1 MGFKKV
7 DVKTLDMKPFEKI
20 GSEWMLISAEKD
32 GKANTMTASWGGIG
46 VLWGKNVATVYIR
59 PQRHTKEFVDAG
71 DTFTISF
78 FGGEHMKELGYL
90 GKVSGK
96 DVPDKIEQS
105 GLHLTEVD
113 GQPGFEEA
121 TQVLVCRKL
130 YHDEIKTENFYEPEE
145 DERWYPEK
153 DYHTMYIAE
162 IRECWVRE

>member
-7 DVKTLDMKPFEKI
+7 DVKTLEMKPFEKI
-20 GSEWMLISAEKD
+20 GSEWMLISAAKD

-130 YHDEIKTENFYEPEE
+130 YHDEIKPENFYEPEE
-145 DERWYPEK
+145 DERWSPEK

>member
-1 MGFKKV
+1 
-7 DVKTLDMKPFEKI
+7 MKPFEKI
-20 GSEWMLISAEKD
+20 GSEWMLISAAKD

-78 FGGEHMKELGYL
+78 FGGGHMKELGL
-90 GKVSGK
+90 
-96 DVPDKIEQS
+96 PRQS
-105 GLHLTEVD
+105 LRQRCP
-113 GQPGFEEA
+113 GQDRTVRSASDRSRRSAGFEEA

-130 YHDEIKTENFYEPEE
+130 YHDEIKPENFYETEE

>member
-7 DVKTLDMKPFEKI
+7 DVKTLEMKPFEKI
-20 GSEWMLISAEKD
+20 GSEWMLIS
-32 GKANTMTASWGGIG
+32 
-46 VLWGKNVATVYIR
+46 
-59 PQRHTKEFVDAG
+59 
-71 DTFTISF
+71 
-78 FGGEHMKELGYL
+78 
-90 GKVSGK
+90 
-96 DVPDKIEQS
+96 
-105 GLHLTEVD
+105 EVD

-130 YHDEIKTENFYEPEE
+130 YHDEIKPENFYETEE

>member
-1 MGFKKV
+1 MIKLFKNVDEKLADIGFKKIEENKHLCEYDRENNEFGYIQKV
-7 DVKTLDMKPFEKI
+7 V
-20 GSEWMLISAEKD
+20 ISYK
-32 GKANTMTASWGGIG
+32 
-46 VLWGKNVATVYIR
+46 
-59 PQRHTKEFVDAG
+59 QRHTKEFVDAG

-130 YHDEIKTENFYEPEE
+130 YQDDIKPENFYEPEE

>member
-1 MGFKKV
+1 MDADLCSKRRQSQYNDRF
-7 DVKTLDMKPFEKI
+7 L
-20 GSEWMLISAEKD
+20 
-32 GKANTMTASWGGIG
+32 GGIG

-78 FGGEHMKELGYL
+78 FGGGHMKELGYL

-130 YHDEIKTENFYEPEE
+130 YHDDIKPENFYEPEE